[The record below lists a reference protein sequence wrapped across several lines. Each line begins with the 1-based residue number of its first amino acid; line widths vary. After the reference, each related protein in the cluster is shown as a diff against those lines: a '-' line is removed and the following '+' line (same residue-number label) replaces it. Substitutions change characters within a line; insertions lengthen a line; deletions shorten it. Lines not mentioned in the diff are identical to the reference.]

1 LSDVIETCCQPVG
14 LCEPATAPSV
24 ARALDAIVTGAS
36 LRKSWFPIS
45 MS

>member
-1 LSDVIETCCQPVG
+1 MNFPGWFI
-14 LCEPATAPSV
+14 TAPFV

-36 LRKSWFPIS
+36 LRESQFPIS

>member
-1 LSDVIETCCQPVG
+1 MTRP
-14 LCEPATAPSV
+14 V

-36 LRKSWFPIS
+36 LRESHFPIS